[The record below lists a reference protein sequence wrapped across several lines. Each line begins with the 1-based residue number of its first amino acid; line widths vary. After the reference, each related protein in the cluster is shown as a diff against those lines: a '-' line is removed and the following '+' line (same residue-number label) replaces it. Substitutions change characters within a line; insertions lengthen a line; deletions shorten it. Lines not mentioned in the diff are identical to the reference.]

1 MDFRAVEDAISA
13 TDCHVDPCVA
23 AFRHGHGLYG
33 APREVILAQ
42 APAVVAVH
50 GAGTVRATCVR
61 CTGGNQHVVAVA
73 YKRTAAVRDVQLKVA
88 VATALA
94 RVPVDLVPG

>member
-1 MDFRAVEDAISA
+1 MQSKTLFRQPIATLTRVLQLFVMDTVCTVLPEKLYS
-13 TDCHVDPCVA
+13 H
-23 AFRHGHGLYG
+23 RHPLLS
-33 APREVILAQ
+33 I
-42 APAVVAVH
+42 AVH